1 MNHRAMYKRP
11 TRNVYEDKRNHETL
25 LEIDAWL
32 NPEKKSTMSCDRSYK
47 LENNAFRS
55 VLGHSIKD

>member
-1 MNHRAMYKRP
+1 MNHRTMYKRP

-25 LEIDAWL
+25 LEIDACL

-47 LENNAFRS
+47 LENNAFR
-55 VLGHSIKD
+55 

>member
-25 LEIDAWL
+25 LEIDACL
-32 NPEKKSTMSCDRSYK
+32 NPEKKLQCLVTEVTNLKIMHSGRS
-47 LENNAFRS
+47 
-55 VLGHSIKD
+55 